1 MPPSRCVVQN
11 CSNRANGKKG
21 ISVHLSPLDN
31 KRRKIWLTFV
41 RTHRQNFT
49 PSGRFVICSV
59 HFSKDC
65 FERRYVGESGS
76 PRRLREDAN
85 LTIWKPK
92 LTHIPESKRSRRRVS
107 AYNT

>member
-11 CSNRANGKKG
+11 CSTRANGKKG

-41 RTHRQNFT
+41 KTHRQNFT
-49 PSGRFVICSV
+49 PNGRFVICSV

-85 LTIWKPK
+85 PTIWKPK
-92 LTHIPESKRSRRRVS
+92 LTHSPESKRSRRRVS
-107 AYNT
+107 A

>member
-21 ISVHLSPLDN
+21 IPVHLSPLDN
-31 KRRKIWLTFV
+31 KRRKMWLTFV
-41 RTHRQNFT
+41 KTHRQNFT

-65 FERRYVGESGS
+65 VERRYVGESGS

-85 LTIWKPK
+85 PTIWKPK
-92 LTHIPESKRSRRRVS
+92 LTHNPESKRSRRRVS
-107 AYNT
+107 A